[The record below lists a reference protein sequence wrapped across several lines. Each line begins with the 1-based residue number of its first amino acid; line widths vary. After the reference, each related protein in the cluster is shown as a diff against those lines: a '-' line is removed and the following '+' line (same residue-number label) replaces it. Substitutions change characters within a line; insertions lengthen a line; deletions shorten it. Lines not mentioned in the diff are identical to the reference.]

1 MSRNLVAYLLMLS
14 VLGACSSTRIGGIGP
29 HRIDV
34 QQGNALDQESV
45 AKLKP
50 GLTRSQVRFLLGTP
64 LLVDPFHPNRW
75 DYVYTFHKAGKL
87 TEQKRITLYF
97 DNDIL
102 QRMEGDVPIIEEAA
116 TPTAAPATAPAVVAP
131 AESKSTAA
139 ESIPVGPAKKPEP
152 VATPTSTAPSAAP
165 SSATPSVSSSAPA
178 VAPAPPIQPAPVSAA
193 ASAIPAT
200 PAARPNAPIA
210 TSATTAAATSV
221 VAPLGSSTASPS
233 PAARRSSDLQ
243 LNPETNVAQIQP
255 NVIPA
260 FPVPNST
267 PTAKATD
274 ASILAALQ
282 AWADAWAKG
291 NADAYIAAYATD
303 YTPFG
308 GDTHAAWEKRRRSL
322 LGIAKNVELR
332 IEAPKVKMT
341 ADGHALVTFKQY
353 YRSTNV
359 RDDLVKQIKFAQH
372 DGRWVIVE
380 EQVVSTLQA
389 PKL

>member
-97 DNDIL
+97 DNDVL
-102 QRMEGDVPIIEEAA
+102 QRMEGDVPVVEEAA
-116 TPTAAPATAPAVVAP
+116 TPVAAPATAPAVVAP
-131 AESKSTAA
+131 AESKSATA
-139 ESIPVGPAKKPEP
+139 ESIPVEPAKKPEP
-152 VATPTSTAPSAAP
+152 VAAPTSTVPSATP
-165 SSATPSVSSSAPA
+165 SSATSSVSTP
-178 VAPAPPIQPAPVSAA
+178 APAPPSAPVSAA
-193 ASAIPAT
+193 ASATPAT
-200 PAARPNAPIA
+200 ATARPSAPLA

-233 PAARRSSDLQ
+233 PAAPRSSDLQ

-260 FPVPNST
+260 FPDPNST
-267 PTAKATD
+267 LTAKASE
-274 ASILAALQ
+274 ASVLAALQ

-291 NADAYIAAYATD
+291 NADAYIAAYASD
-303 YTPFG
+303 YRPSG
-308 GDTHAAWEKRRRSL
+308 SDTHAAWEKRRRSL

-341 ADGHALVTFKQY
+341 ADGYALVTFKQY
-353 YRSTNV
+353 YRSTNA
-359 RDDLVKQIKFAQH
+359 RDDLVKQIKFAQR